1 MREQTSDLGPAPVL
15 DKAKVDEMLSLD
27 PGAQSIDLC
36 HRVSRLAHPRA
47 SDTMPLLPLP
57 VLNAHFESLRGL
69 TAMSS
74 NLLSYLLQKRD
85 SLQQESERYNGLIAD
100 LISKESRKLKGG
112 GAKAKPVKRGSG
124 F

>member
-1 MREQTSDLGPAPVL
+1 
-15 DKAKVDEMLSLD
+15 
-27 PGAQSIDLC
+27 
-36 HRVSRLAHPRA
+36 
-47 SDTMPLLPLP
+47 MPLLPLP
-57 VLNAHFESLRGL
+57 VLNAHLESLRGL